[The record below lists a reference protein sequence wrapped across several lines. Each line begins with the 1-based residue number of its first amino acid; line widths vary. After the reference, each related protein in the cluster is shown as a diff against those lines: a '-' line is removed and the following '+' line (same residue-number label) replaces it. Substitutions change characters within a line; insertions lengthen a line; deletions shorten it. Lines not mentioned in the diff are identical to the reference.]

1 MAANKS
7 VTVLAPNGRRQ
18 NVKITSNTTILQ
30 VLEEVCQKQGYAS
43 KKWDLKHMN
52 TILDV
57 NSIFRFTGLPNNAQ
71 LEMTP
76 RPTERA
82 MSVVTIGIQLENGQR
97 LMGDFSPVTTL
108 SEIINALCSN
118 EQADDTVIIYMH
130 QELHGQD
137 NLQKTTLQSL
147 GLNNGRAM
155 LRLIHRDLNKLN
167 TQAHVAGKLA
177 SKPNKPNEKD
187 RAGKNS
193 QKSSG
198 TSVTDQIKKVINDPL
213 ALLRSEKSDK
223 GQNKS
228 GGSNK
233 KMPGSG
239 HVLGRAETKTEI
251 EVQQPPEMK
260 PAKIIDQVETE
271 ADNAMETNQ
280 DSHDTIINEP
290 IDFLGERN
298 ALVFNQAGAQAVS
311 HEDLPD
317 NFFDLTVDDAKTLL
331 RDAKRQREDIEGAP
345 LTTNAQRQLERN
357 RATLNKLHK
366 YRRTILRIQFPNQMV
381 LQGIFGPLETVQLV
395 KDFVKDYLANPEEDF
410 TLYCTPPKKNLT
422 PQSRLIDENLVPSA
436 IIYYSG
442 SSELK
447 ADLNTKLVDPKVA
460 SVHAIK
466 SRIAMTRDEPN
477 NSGDSNANVESDNV
491 QLRSSIPNESVPS
504 SSGTEGSNVSNSDRI
519 KNYTPKWFKN
529 AFK

>member
-1 MAANKS
+1 
-7 VTVLAPNGRRQ
+7 
-18 NVKITSNTTILQ
+18 
-30 VLEEVCQKQGYAS
+30 
-43 KKWDLKHMN
+43 
-52 TILDV
+52 
-57 NSIFRFTGLPNNAQ
+57 
-71 LEMTP
+71 
-76 RPTERA
+76 
-82 MSVVTIGIQLENGQR
+82 
-97 LMGDFSPVTTL
+97 
-108 SEIINALCSN
+108 
-118 EQADDTVIIYMH
+118 
-130 QELHGQD
+130 
-137 NLQKTTLQSL
+137 
-147 GLNNGRAM
+147 
-155 LRLIHRDLNKLN
+155 
-167 TQAHVAGKLA
+167 
-177 SKPNKPNEKD
+177 
-187 RAGKNS
+187 
-193 QKSSG
+193 
-198 TSVTDQIKKVINDPL
+198 
-213 ALLRSEKSDK
+213 
-223 GQNKS
+223 
-228 GGSNK
+228 
-233 KMPGSG
+233 
-239 HVLGRAETKTEI
+239 
-251 EVQQPPEMK
+251 
-260 PAKIIDQVETE
+260 
-271 ADNAMETNQ
+271 METNQ
-280 DSHDTIINEP
+280 DSHETIVNEP

-298 ALVFNQAGAQAVS
+298 ALVFNQVGAQAVS

-442 SSELK
+442 SSKLK
-447 ADLNTKLVDPKVA
+447 ADLNTKLVDPKIA

-477 NSGDSNANVESDNV
+477 NSGDSNANVVSDNV
-491 QLRSSIPNESVPS
+491 ELRPSISNESVPS
-504 SSGTEGSNVSNSDRI
+504 SSGAEGSNVFNSDRI